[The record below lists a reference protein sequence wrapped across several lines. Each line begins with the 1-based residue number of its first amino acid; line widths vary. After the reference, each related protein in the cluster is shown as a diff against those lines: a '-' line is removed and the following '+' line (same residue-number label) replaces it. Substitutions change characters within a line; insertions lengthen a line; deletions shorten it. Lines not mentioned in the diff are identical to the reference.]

1 MDHEMSAGG
10 QGLMQGPM
18 VNRILNQLGEGAAFG
33 ALIGLIL
40 WMPHLF

>member
-1 MDHEMSAGG
+1 MTLN
-10 QGLMQGPM
+10 QGLKM
-18 VNRILNQLGEGAAFG
+18 NRILNQLGEGAAFG

>member
-1 MDHEMSAGG
+1 VEVAMRREWT
-10 QGLMQGPM
+10 
-18 VNRILNQLGEGAAFG
+18 VTRILNQLGEGAAFG